1 MTAPADAFNSGR
13 DLAILSPA
21 GQRGDERSSSWGIWA
36 L

>member
-13 DLAILSPA
+13 DLLILDAA
-21 GQRGDERSSSWGIWA
+21 GTDGDEFSASWGIRS